1 MKRFHYPNLAS
12 AALVDRGPAGRV
24 SAGLVM
30 CRTASR
36 PRSCRKPSKVTFVG
50 AALCFFL
57 RGRVRTTWWKFNSE
71 QGAHGKNS
79 CWDHMLSHWDSC
91 WFASN
96 SMVAS
101 NARPSCCA
109 VQIPCGL
116 VSSPLLLLPLAARP
130 VLLHI
135 PKSQASLRREHFGQ
149 LVKDIDV
156 PIYVQTPK
164 HMHVTYLQAL
174 SNDSDICW
182 REEVPFGGQ

>member
-1 MKRFHYPNLAS
+1 MCFHARRQRRSGHVAGRGKAEGSARFAKGPGMRRFHYPNLAS
-12 AALVDRGPAGRV
+12 AALVARGPAGSV

-57 RGRVRTTWWKFNSE
+57 RGRVRTTTWRFNSE
-71 QGAHGKNS
+71 QGAHGKNN
-79 CWDHMLSHWDSC
+79 CWDQMLSHWVSC

-101 NARPSCCA
+101 NARPSWFA

-135 PKSQASLRREHFGQ
+135 PKSQANLGREHFWAVGQ
-149 LVKDIDV
+149 R
-156 PIYVQTPK
+156 
-164 HMHVTYLQAL
+164 H
-174 SNDSDICW
+174 
-182 REEVPFGGQ
+182 